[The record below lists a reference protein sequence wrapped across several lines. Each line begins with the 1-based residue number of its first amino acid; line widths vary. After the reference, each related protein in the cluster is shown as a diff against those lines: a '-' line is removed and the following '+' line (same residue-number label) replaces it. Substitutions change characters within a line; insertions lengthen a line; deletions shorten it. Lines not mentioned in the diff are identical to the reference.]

1 MRYVGAISVPSLPG
15 TWETLVRGLPEDL
28 THDLSGLA
36 GLLEDKVGSLTVFR
50 LNPEVMQICLTHVLG
65 ENSPLVTE
73 NSPLVTV
80 IIEHVMAT
88 ASSSQVLQALHFRR

>member
-28 THDLSGLA
+28 TQDLTRLA
-36 GLLEDKVGSLTVFR
+36 GLLEDTVGSLAVFQ
-50 LNPEVMQICLTHVLG
+50 LNPEVMQMCLTHVLG
-65 ENSPLVTE
+65 ENSPLVT
-73 NSPLVTV
+73 V
-80 IIEHVMAT
+80 IMEHVMAT